1 MEFITHVRKT
11 DLARNTRRVIRAVQ
25 QGQTAVIESH
35 GQPEAAI
42 IDIIDYRIL
51 RAVMRTYAQQPE
63 IEAKAGL
70 MDEEVTALTDTQE
83 RYNLVMAHYLAESI
97 SLGRAAELLGLSW
110 LDLRTRCLRLDV
122 PLRTAPR
129 DLAEARGDVETAR
142 TWATNSGQ

>member
-1 MEFITHVRKT
+1 VPPAIPADEVE
-11 DLARNTRRVIRAVQ
+11 A
-25 QGQTAVIESH
+25 
-35 GQPEAAI
+35 QP
-42 IDIIDYRIL
+42 IL
-51 RAVMRTYAQQPE
+51 RAVRRTYAQQPE

-83 RYNLVMAHYLAESI
+83 RYNLVMAHYRAESI

-129 DLAEARGDVETAR
+129 DLAVARGDVETALR
-142 TWATNSGQ
+142 HTPLSS